1 MDNLMEII
9 KKRRSVRAYLDKPLP
24 KKIVKEIL
32 EAARYAPSARNAQE
46 LEYKVITNKALMDR
60 LSKGIQ
66 EGMKIIGYRP
76 GGAPITTKYSAFHHA
91 PLLIIITGPKD
102 NIWAIADAAIA
113 VDNIMLYTTSIG
125 LGSCFIG
132 LVRLLTQSEAMM
144 KELHIGNDRNI
155 VAAVVC
161 GYPDG
166 WPEEKEKKIVTEFFE

>member
-9 KKRRSVRAYLDKPLP
+9 KKRRSVRAYQDKPLP
-24 KKIVKEIL
+24 KNIVNGIL

-46 LEYKVITNKALMDR
+46 LEYKVITNKALMNR
-60 LSKGIQ
+60 LSQGIQ
-66 EGMKIIGYRP
+66 EGMKISGYRP
-76 GGAPITTKYSAFHHA
+76 GGAPITTKFSAFHHA
-91 PLLIIITGPKD
+91 PLVIIITGPKD

-113 VDNIMLYTTSIG
+113 VDNIMLYATSIG

-144 KELHIGNDRNI
+144 KELHIADDRTI
-155 VAAVVC
+155 VAAAVC

-166 WPEEKEKKIVTEFFE
+166 WPEEKEKKMAAEFFE